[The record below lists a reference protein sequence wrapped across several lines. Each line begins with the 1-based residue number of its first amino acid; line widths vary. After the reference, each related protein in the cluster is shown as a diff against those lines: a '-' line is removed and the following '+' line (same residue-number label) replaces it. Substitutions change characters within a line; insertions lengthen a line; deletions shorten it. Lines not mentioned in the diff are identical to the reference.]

1 MVGGTSPQAGSIRAQ
16 LAAVRGNGNTPAT
29 TSTTPSLPR

>member
-16 LAAVRGNGNTPAT
+16 LAAVEAMEILLQPHQQLLHCQR
-29 TSTTPSLPR
+29 